1 MTPESNPALS
11 LPVAFVE
18 EGVSA
23 RWGRRAVML
32 PLYFVATAAVCALL
46 PVLLPV
52 AAAFDLV
59 GRRRFAAT
67 RCLLM
72 VALYLLCE
80 SAGIVTTCALWLVR
94 LLTGMGREREQAL
107 YYALQ
112 RWWAEALLA
121 GASRIFGLRL
131 EVEGDE
137 PSGEVPLLVFVRHA
151 SLADTLLPARLV
163 TRRHGI
169 PLLYVL
175 KRELLWDPCL
185 DLVGNRLPN
194 VFVRRASGD
203 SGREID
209 AIRRLAQGLRPAQG
223 VLIYPEGT
231 RFSPRKRER
240 AMARLAEG
248 RAPERAERLR
258 GLRHVLPPHLGGPL
272 ALLEAAPGA
281 DVLFVAHTGLEGAAT
296 VREVWNGALIDRT
309 VRVGFRRVR
318 RASIPDSRAER
329 GAWLDA
335 QWLAIDD
342 WIERNAC

>member
-18 EGVSA
+18 EGLAA
-23 RWGRRAVML
+23 RWGRRAATI
-32 PLYFVATAAVCALL
+32 PLYFAATALVCGLL
-46 PVLLPV
+46 PVLLPL
-52 AAAFDLV
+52 AAAFDVV
-59 GRRRFAAT
+59 GRRRFAAS

-72 VALYLLCE
+72 MVLYLLCE
-80 SAGIVTTCALWLVR
+80 SAGILTTFGLWAAR
-94 LLTGMGREREQAL
+94 LLSGMQRQREMSL
-107 YYALQ
+107 HYALQ

-121 GASRIFGLRL
+121 GAGRIFGLRL
-131 EVEGDE
+131 EVDGDE
-137 PSGEVPLLVFVRHA
+137 PGGEAPLLVFVRHA
-151 SLADTLLPARLV
+151 SLADTLLPARLI

-209 AIRRLAQGLRPAQG
+209 AIRRLARGLQPSQG

-240 AMARLAEG
+240 ALARLAEG
-248 RAPERAERLR
+248 RTAERAERLR

-272 ALLEAAPGA
+272 ALIEAAPGA

-296 VREVWNGALIDRT
+296 ARDVWNGALIDRT
-309 VRVGFRRVR
+309 VRVNFRRVR
-318 RASIPDSRAER
+318 RASIPETRAER
-329 GAWLDA
+329 SAWLDA
-335 QWLAIDD
+335 QWLAIDE